1 MSKFIDVYSYL
12 SLEEE
17 ERKNMRKNKERLTP
31 SHFVNCFYVKPMRI
45 NVLALNVRQVTRHY
59 KVQTW
64 EVSKTVCTIGMLN
77 DDLLGTGVKAFANS
91 HKTNYNK
98 VKELHYETT

>member
-17 ERKNMRKNKERLTP
+17 ERKALRKNKVQLTA
-31 SHFVNCFYVKPMRI
+31 SYFVNCFYVKPMRI

-77 DDLLGTGVKAFANS
+77 DDLLGTGIKAFAFCRNS
-91 HKTNYNK
+91 NYNK